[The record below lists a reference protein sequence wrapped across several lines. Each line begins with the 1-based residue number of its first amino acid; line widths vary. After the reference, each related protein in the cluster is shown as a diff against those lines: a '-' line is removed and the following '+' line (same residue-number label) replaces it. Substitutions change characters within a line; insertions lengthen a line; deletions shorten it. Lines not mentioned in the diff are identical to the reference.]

1 MGDYTHPILPE
12 LLETPKDNKTTTY
25 CLEWQKRECG
35 ESRKNLLYGARL
47 NPKHY
52 KTMGNQQLR
61 PKGKV
66 QRLFLLREVHCKR
79 LAVEVGS
86 P

>member
-25 CLEWQKRECG
+25 CLKWQKRECG

-47 NPKHY
+47 NPKHR
-52 KTMGNQQLR
+52 MQW
-61 PKGKV
+61 
-66 QRLFLLREVHCKR
+66 
-79 LAVEVGS
+79 AIS
-86 P
+86 S